1 MHQNSLLNIENGLST
16 SPVYTILLFENFVE
30 ITVADVKPNLFNN
43 TKGSETY
50 HWVSFLKI
58 TITFKTLC
66 LS

>member
-1 MHQNSLLNIENGLST
+1 MHQNSLLHIENGLST

-30 ITVADVKPNLFNN
+30 ITVADVKPDLFSN